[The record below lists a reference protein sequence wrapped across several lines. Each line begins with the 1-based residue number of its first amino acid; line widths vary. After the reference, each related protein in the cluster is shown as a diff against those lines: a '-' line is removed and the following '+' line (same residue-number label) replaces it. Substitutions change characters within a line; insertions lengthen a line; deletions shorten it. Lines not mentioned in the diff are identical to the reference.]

1 MKEKVKTY
9 TLTEVDGKVIRS
21 FTGEMYERDSEW
33 RDDQK
38 DYYIVG
44 INNWIINPDGLFLV
58 QRRALTK
65 KNNPGKWS
73 STNGLIQ
80 AEEENYE
87 TVQRETYEE
96 LGININ
102 KDQVFLVEANH
113 LAGSHLVVDI
123 FVSLLD
129 KDIAVKDIKK
139 QDDEVDLISYVTLEQ
154 LLDLDISTT
163 CSYIKDLAPKMY
175 EIYLQRHSTNRY

>member
-9 TLTEVDGKVIRS
+9 TLTEVDGKVTRN

-44 INNWIINPDGLFLV
+44 VNN
-58 QRRALTK
+58 
-65 KNNPGKWS
+65 WS

-80 AEEENYE
+80 AKEENYE

-102 KDQVFLVEANH
+102 KDQVFLVEANQ

-129 KDIAVKDIKK
+129 ESISVKDIKK